1 MSGSGPPRIWEEKN
15 SIKTFLQLGD
25 KGCWWQPDCTP
36 IPGLRCL
43 GHQREEGWLPPPH
56 CHTVKKWFKILQNI
70 LLSSDTTTADNHSDN
85 STCQDIVGAGNPRAS
100 QSKVKLAPTCPRVSV
115 GGVIM
120 IGACNII
127 VSTIWQSLAIVGN
140 WRHSH
145 LFAGPPVVHG
155 QLWQLGGKF
164 SANTFLSERTRRPVS
179 QTVAP
184 ADLANSV

>member
-1 MSGSGPPRIWEEKN
+1 MVISG
-15 SIKTFLQLGD
+15 
-25 KGCWWQPDCTP
+25 
-36 IPGLRCL
+36 
-43 GHQREEGWLPPPH
+43 
-56 CHTVKKWFKILQNI
+56 KKDGYPLHIVILQQNDSKCFEI
-70 LLSSDTTTADNHSDN
+70 FPSPHSDTTTADNHSDN
-85 STCQDIVGAGNPRAS
+85 STCQDMVGAGNPRAS

-127 VSTIWQSLAIVGN
+127 VSTIWQSLAISGN
-140 WRHSH
+140 SRHSH

-164 SANTFLSERTRRPVS
+164 SANAFLGERTRRPVS

-184 ADLANSV
+184 ADLVNSV